1 MLHLL
6 ARYWWTVA
14 LRGLLAVLFG
24 LLAIFMPGKT
34 LLVLVLLFG
43 AYAFLDG
50 IFDLVSGVRSP
61 RHNWAFLLEGI
72 VGIIAGV
79 VTFVWPGITAM
90 VLLYLIAFW
99 AILTGVFEIVSGIR
113 LRTAIANE
121 KWLVLT
127 GILSLLFGILI
138 IIFPGAGALAIAFW
152 MGAYALI
159 FGIMLIAL
167 AFRLRG
173 FRHLEG

>member
-6 ARYWWTVA
+6 ARFWWALA
-14 LRGLLAVLFG
+14 LRGLFAVLFG
-24 LLAIFMPGKT
+24 LLAIFMPHKT

-43 AYAFLDG
+43 AYSLLDG
-50 IFDLVSGVRSP
+50 VFDLVSAVRSP
-61 RHNWAFLLEGI
+61 SHHWPFLLEGI

-79 VTFVWPGITAM
+79 ATFAWPRITGM

-99 AILTGVFEIVSGIR
+99 AISTGVFEILSGIR
-113 LRTAIANE
+113 LRKAVANE
-121 KWLVLT
+121 MFLVLT

-138 IIFPGAGALAIAFW
+138 IICPGAGALAIAFW
-152 MGAYALI
+152 IGAYALI
-159 FGIMLIAL
+159 FGILMIAL

-173 FRHLEG
+173 FRHSET

>member
-6 ARYWWTVA
+6 ARFWWALA
-14 LRGLLAVLFG
+14 LRGLFAVLFG
-24 LLAIFMPGKT
+24 LLAIFMPHKT

-50 IFDLVSGVRSP
+50 IFDLVSAIRSP
-61 RHNWAFLLEGI
+61 RHHWAFLLEGI

-79 VTFVWPGITAM
+79 ATFVWPRITGM

-99 AILTGVFEIVSGIR
+99 AISTGVFEILSGIR

-121 KWLVLT
+121 IWLVLT
-127 GILSLLFGILI
+127 GVLSLLFGILI
-138 IIFPGAGALAIAFW
+138 IIFPSAGALAIAFW
-152 MGAYALI
+152 IGAYALI

-167 AFRLRG
+167 AFRLRR
-173 FRHLEG
+173 FRHLET